1 MRTTIDLDEKLNTRL
16 RELAPGRGLNRFIN
30 EAVSEKVAAME
41 KERIKQ
47 AMREGYLATAAEQD
61 ELARDWEVVD
71 LEGWPE

>member
-1 MRTTIDLDEKLNTRL
+1 MRTTVDLDDKLNVRL
-16 RELAPGRGLNRFIN
+16 REFVPGRGLNRFIN